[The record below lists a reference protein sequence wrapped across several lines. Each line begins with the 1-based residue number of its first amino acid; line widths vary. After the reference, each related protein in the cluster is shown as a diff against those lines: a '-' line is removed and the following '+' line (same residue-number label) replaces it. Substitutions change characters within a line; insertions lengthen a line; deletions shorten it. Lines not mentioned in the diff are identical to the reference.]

1 MGYNT
6 GMEVIS
12 MFIFLGAIA
21 SPFILITLLNSFVI
35 VQQQETA
42 VMQFLGRFSRI
53 LGSGFHLKVPFLE
66 NRAGS
71 VSLRI
76 EQLDTDVET
85 KTKDN
90 VFVRVR
96 VSVQYY
102 VDGSMVYDAF
112 YKLDDPQRQISS
124 FVFDSVRAQVPQLEL
139 DDLFVRKDDIAIT
152 LKKDLD
158 EVMSGF
164 GYTIY
169 KALVTDIDPDQ
180 KVKQSMNE
188 INAQQRLKLA
198 AVEQAEAKKIE
209 VVKGAEADAESK
221 KLQGVGIAEQRK
233 AIIDGLQESVE
244 QFKQGVEGV
253 NANDVM
259 LLVLMTQYFDTM
271 KEIADESKT
280 NTVFMAN
287 SASATGD
294 LLDQMREA
302 FMQAKAGL
310 S

>member
-1 MGYNT
+1 
-6 GMEVIS
+6 MEVIS

-280 NTVFMAN
+280 NT
-287 SASATGD
+287 
-294 LLDQMREA
+294 
-302 FMQAKAGL
+302 
-310 S
+310 